1 MSLNAALSIA
11 DSGLAAINVQLGLAS
26 HNVANASTPGYATE
40 NAGTQSIS
48 AGGVGMGVRTAPAS
62 RDVDQA
68 LQGALLRQNATT
80 AGLGTTSAAMSA
92 IDAVQ
97 GTPGQGQDL
106 ASLLG
111 NVEDAFSTLLNDP
124 SNAVQQTAVVSAAS
138 TLAGGINALSN
149 AYTAQRQNAQDAIV
163 AEVGTVNAALSTI
176 GSLSDQI
183 IAAKAQ
189 GQSTADLENQRDGA
203 IASLSQ
209 VLGVNVLQQANGDVL
224 LMTASGVTLPIHGPA
239 NPLSTSGVTVSPS
252 TSYPGGGIPAIMLG
266 GADVTAGLQGGQLGA
281 NVTLRDTTLPTYQ
294 AELDEFSQ
302 NLASGFVA
310 QGLPLFT
317 DAAGTVPAGGGAP
330 VQSGYVGFAAQIQVN
345 PAIAANPSAVR
356 DGLPSVNVAS
366 LAGFPDVIEAV
377 LGNVLGN
384 APVAGGHTTGLGSA
398 GTLNAPFNTP
408 ATLAGFAISI
418 VASQAAD
425 SSAASSRLTTEQS
438 VQTSL
443 QSRLSAETGVDMD
456 SEMTNLI
463 ALQNAYSANAKV
475 VSAVQSMFTALLGM
489 VNP

>member
-11 DSGLAAINVQLGLAS
+11 DSGLAAINVQLGLVS

-40 NAGTQSIS
+40 S
-48 AGGVGMGVRTAPAS
+48 AGNTNVSVGGIGMGVRTSPAT

-68 LQGALLRQNATT
+68 LQGALLQQNATT
-80 AGLGTTSAAMSA
+80 AGLSTTSAAMSA

-111 NVEDAFSTLLNDP
+111 NVQDAFSTLLNDP
-124 SNAVQQTAVVSAAS
+124 SNATQQSAVVSAAG
-138 TLAGGINALSN
+138 TLAAGINTLSN
-149 AYTAQRQNAQDAIV
+149 AYTTQRQNAQDAIV
-163 AEVGTVNAALSTI
+163 TEVGTINTDLGTI
-176 GSLSDQI
+176 GSLSNQI

-209 VLGVNVLQQANGDVL
+209 VVGANVLQQTNGDVL
-224 LMTASGVTLPIHGPA
+224 VMTASGVTLPIHGPA
-239 NPLSTSGVTVSPS
+239 NPLTTAGATISPTS
-252 TSYPGGGIPAIMLG
+252 SYPGGGIPAITLG
-266 GADVTAGLQGGQLGA
+266 GADVTAGLQGGQIGA
-281 NVTLRDTTLPTYQ
+281 NIALRDTTLPTYQ

-302 NLASGFVA
+302 NLAAGFSE

-317 DAAGTVPAGGGAP
+317 DASGTVPAGGGSP
-330 VQSGYVGFAAQIQVN
+330 VQSGYVGFAAQVQVN
-345 PAIAANPSAVR
+345 PAVASDPSAVR
-356 DGLPSVNVAS
+356 DGLPSVNTSA
-366 LAGFPDVIEAV
+366 LAGFPDMIDAV

-384 APVAGGHTTGLGSA
+384 APVSGGNTTGLGST
-398 GTLNAPFNTP
+398 GTLNAPFGTP
-408 ATLAGFAISI
+408 ATLAGFATDI
-418 VASQAAD
+418 VASQASD
-425 SSAASSRLTTEQS
+425 SSTASARLTTEQA
-438 VQTSL
+438 VQTNL
-443 QSRLSAETGVDMD
+443 QGRFSSTSGVNIDT
-456 SEMTNLI
+456 EMTNLI

-475 VSAVQSMFTALLGM
+475 VGAVQSMFAALLGM